1 MKPNDLE
8 EKRKQREYDNYINDL
23 KLILSQLS
31 NCYSD
36 LKTQDGVKVLREK
49 IEEIDNLIK
58 TNNKYNERGE

>member
-1 MKPNDLE
+1 MKSNDLE